1 MDPVTATSA
10 AVLYAAKK
18 AIDALL
24 GKKIPEWFSEISE
37 KVRDEFS
44 TKISEY
50 HDVQS
55 KYYSEIKTI
64 LTSNS
69 PKKFEKIYYPLSISS
84 QRSLTNENVNT
95 ITHCSINNVFTHS
108 NYILI
113 FGSAGSGKSCLIKHL
128 FLGCIKENFSIPILI
143 ELRNLNHIDCSIKN
157 FIMKEILDYK
167 IQNCEKDL
175 ECILSSGAFTFFFD
189 GYDEINPEL
198 QEKITTQ
205 LQSFIRLYN
214 KNMFIITSR
223 PYTNIAQMP
232 QFHNYGV
239 QDLEDED
246 IKPFTEQ
253 QISAILGTQHSKALS
268 DAVSKSILEAEN
280 ASHIKSFMKNPLLLS
295 LYILTFQKDASIP
308 ATRSEFYHRVINT
321 LLSEHD
327 SITKLG
333 YKRSKKTNLS
343 SSDLINV
350 ISVFSTITYFDAKFS
365 WKSNELFSSL
375 DKVKSRLPNV
385 PFDFNDFI
393 TDMKISTSLWI
404 EDSGEIS
411 FTHRSLQEYFTAMFI
426 KNMKKT
432 GKYNDIIDKIP
443 QNHRY
448 GRYPHYN
455 LFALC
460 KELDYYDFTKLYQ
473 LPLLEEI
480 YDKIKNLRDIEL
492 VEFLLGLDKK
502 FIRFFS
508 DGEKINIM
516 ETSFNDKILK
526 SQIITSFFDFNFS
539 DNFDNFFMGDNCQG
553 IYKEIKKEFT
563 LVDEEE
569 QKALP
574 FNADF
579 QLVIF
584 KNNKI
589 TINLP
594 LHIIGKMVNM
604 ADINRS
610 NLKKYII
617 QERKQIKDD
626 DLLYA
631 SIYEII

>member
-1 MDPVTATSA
+1 
-10 AVLYAAKK
+10 
-18 AIDALL
+18 
-24 GKKIPEWFSEISE
+24 
-37 KVRDEFS
+37 
-44 TKISEY
+44 
-50 HDVQS
+50 
-55 KYYSEIKTI
+55 
-64 LTSNS
+64 
-69 PKKFEKIYYPLSISS
+69 
-84 QRSLTNENVNT
+84 
-95 ITHCSINNVFTHS
+95 
-108 NYILI
+108 
-113 FGSAGSGKSCLIKHL
+113 
-128 FLGCIKENFSIPILI
+128 
-143 ELRNLNHIDCSIKN
+143 
-157 FIMKEILDYK
+157 
-167 IQNCEKDL
+167 
-175 ECILSSGAFTFFFD
+175 
-189 GYDEINPEL
+189 
-198 QEKITTQ
+198 
-205 LQSFIRLYN
+205 
-214 KNMFIITSR
+214 
-223 PYTNIAQMP
+223 
-232 QFHNYGV
+232 
-239 QDLEDED
+239 
-246 IKPFTEQ
+246 
-253 QISAILGTQHSKALS
+253 
-268 DAVSKSILEAEN
+268 
-280 ASHIKSFMKNPLLLS
+280 
-295 LYILTFQKDASIP
+295 
-308 ATRSEFYHRVINT
+308 
-321 LLSEHD
+321 
-327 SITKLG
+327 
-333 YKRSKKTNLS
+333 
-343 SSDLINV
+343 
-350 ISVFSTITYFDAKFS
+350 
-365 WKSNELFSSL
+365 
-375 DKVKSRLPNV
+375 
-385 PFDFNDFI
+385 
-393 TDMKISTSLWI
+393 
-404 EDSGEIS
+404 
-411 FTHRSLQEYFTAMFI
+411 
-426 KNMKKT
+426 MKKT

-553 IYKEIKKEFT
+553 IYEEIKKEFT

>member
-1 MDPVTATSA
+1 MEPFTTSA
-10 AVLYAAKK
+10 VVLYAGKK

-24 GKKIPEWFSEISE
+24 SKKIPEWFSEISE
-37 KVRDEFS
+37 KVREEFS

-50 HDVQS
+50 YDLQS

-69 PKKFEKIYYPLSISS
+69 PKKFDKIYYPLSISS
-84 QRSLTNENVNT
+84 QRSFTNENVN
-95 ITHCSINNVFTHS
+95 IIKNCSINNVFTHS

-128 FLGCIKENFSIPILI
+128 FMGCIKENYSIPILI
-143 ELRNLNHIDCSIKN
+143 ELRNLNNIDYSIKD
-157 FIMKEILDYK
+157 FVIKEILDYK
-167 IQNCEKDL
+167 IKNSEKDL
-175 ECILSSGAFTFFFD
+175 ERILSSGAFTFFFD

-205 LQSFIRLYN
+205 LQYFIRLYN

-232 QFHNYGV
+232 QFHNYRV

-253 QISAILGTQHSKALS
+253 QISAILGTQHSKTLS

-343 SSDLINV
+343 SNDLINI
-350 ISVFSTITYFDAKFS
+350 ISVFSTITYFEAKFS
-365 WKSNELFSSL
+365 WKSNELFSNL
-375 DKVKSRLPNV
+375 DKVKLRLPNV

-426 KNMKKT
+426 KNIKKT
-432 GKYNDIIDKIP
+432 SKYNDIINKIP
-443 QNHRY
+443 QDHSY

-480 YDKIKNLRDIEL
+480 YNKIKNLRGIEL
-492 VEFLLGLDKK
+492 VECLLSLDKK
-502 FIRFFS
+502 FIRFFA
-508 DGEKINIM
+508 DGEAVNII
-516 ETSFNDKILK
+516 ETNFNDKILE
-526 SQIITSFFDFNFS
+526 SQISTSFFEFNFS
-539 DNFDNFFMGDNCQG
+539 ENFDKLFMGDNG
-553 IYKEIKKEFT
+553 RGFYKEIKKEFT

-569 QKALP
+569 QKTLL
-574 FNADF
+574 FNTDS
-579 QLVIF
+579 QLIIF

-589 TINLP
+589 AIDLP
-594 LHIIGKMVNM
+594 LHIVGKMVSM
-604 ADINRS
+604 ADIDRE
-610 NLKKYII
+610 NLKRYIT
-617 QERKQIKDD
+617 QEQKQIKAH

-631 SIYEII
+631 SIDEII